1 MEAMTHF
8 FDSAKGGK
16 LTYKDTGPLTK
27 KRMQTVGPLIY
38 PGGAGPFRPNT
49 LALDTN
55 PAA

>member
-1 MEAMTHF
+1 MTHF

-49 LALDTN
+49 VPPETN
-55 PAA
+55 RAA